1 MKTTLSTRVLLVE
14 DDENLGGLLKDY
26 LIVKGYDA
34 TLAADG
40 NKGYKAFMQDK
51 FDICILDIMMPH
63 KDGISLAKDIRAIN
77 SEIPIIF
84 LTARSMQ
91 DDIIDG
97 FRAGADDYL
106 KKPFNM
112 EELIFRIE
120 AILKRSLRKTEL
132 VNQEFSFGKYVFN
145 PNNRLLYFD
154 GEPQKLT
161 TKESELLKLL
171 FMYKNDVL
179 ERNYALQQIWGDDT
193 YFNARSMDV
202 YITKLRK
209 LLNKEPSIEIINIHG
224 KGFKLIL
231 PEV

>member
-1 MKTTLSTRVLLVE
+1 MKNKVSTRVLLVE
-14 DDENLGGLLKDY
+14 DDENLGGLLREY
-26 LIVKGYDA
+26 LQVKGFD
-34 TLAADG
+34 TVLASDG

-51 FDICILDIMMPH
+51 FDVCILDIMMPH
-63 KDGISLAKDIRAIN
+63 KDGISLAKDIRSIN

-91 DDIIDG
+91 DDIIEG
-97 FRAGADDYL
+97 FKAGADDYL

-112 EELIFRIE
+112 EELIYRIE
-120 AILKRSLRKTEL
+120 AIMKRSQKKSDM
-132 VNQEFSFGKYVFN
+132 VNQEFTFGKYVFN
-145 PNNRLLYFD
+145 PNNRMLTFD

-171 FMYKNDVL
+171 FMYQNEVL

-209 LLNKEPSIEIINIHG
+209 LLSKEPQIEIINIHG

-231 PEV
+231 PE